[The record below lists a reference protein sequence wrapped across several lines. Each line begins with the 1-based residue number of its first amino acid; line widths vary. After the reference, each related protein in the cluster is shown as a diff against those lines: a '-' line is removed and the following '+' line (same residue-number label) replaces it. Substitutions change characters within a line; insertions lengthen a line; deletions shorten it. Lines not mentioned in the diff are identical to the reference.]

1 MRTSEQI
8 KGKVKHFAKMNH
20 LDRPDERTAVAIE
33 EGRRIARDPRVKAY
47 GTMEELKN
55 ALDDKE

>member
-20 LDRPDERTAVAIE
+20 LNAQEVLQMYFLN
-33 EGRRIARDPRVKAY
+33 GFSRDWLSHDTKMHSFSKA
-47 GTMEELKN
+47 
-55 ALDDKE
+55 AF